1 MLVEKPGQ
9 KMPVGRQSA
18 GSGAGPRQRRIPPA
32 APGARSAGP
41 VRRRTRPA
49 STQPVVVPPS
59 KPFGM
64 AESFFSALNSSVAW
78 ALFHSTE
85 SPAFV

>member
-1 MLVEKPGQ
+1 MLVEKPGH
-9 KMPVGRQSA
+9 KMPIGRQSA
-18 GSGAGPRQRRIPPA
+18 GSGAGPRQRRIPPT
-32 APGARSAGP
+32 APGAP
-41 VRRRTRPA
+41 LRRRTRAA

-59 KPFGM
+59 KPLGM

-78 ALFHSTE
+78 VLFHSTE

>member
-1 MLVEKPGQ
+1 MLVEKPGH

-32 APGARSAGP
+32 APGAP
-41 VRRRTRPA
+41 LRRRTRA
-49 STQPVVVPPS
+49 ESTQPVVVPPS
-59 KPFGM
+59 RPFGM

-78 ALFHSTE
+78 VLFHSTE

>member
-1 MLVEKPGQ
+1 MLVEKPGHTHTADL
-9 KMPVGRQSA
+9 PFGPPR
-18 GSGAGPRQRRIPPA
+18 SGLPA
-32 APGARSAGP
+32 PLPHRAARSTHGP
-41 VRRRTRPA
+41 VRPG
-49 STQPVVVPPS
+49 TQPVVVPPS

-78 ALFHSTE
+78 VLFHSTE